1 MKGKFMWASLL
12 LCAGLW
18 ACTDDAI
25 DGQSG
30 GQGAS
35 GEGTPAYLTISFS
48 ANSGSSTRATNNGDE
63 HGGADDSKHHS
74 TGTKDESKI
83 TSALVVVAPQ
93 EEGTGAAGF
102 AKVYSFK
109 EAASAGDEDFTLV
122 DDNNQL
128 YGLKNPIKILTGDY
142 NVLVVINPA
151 DALLGTD
158 DSNLTTGID
167 GTTSAE
173 NAEKISALYDKITE
187 EAYKY
192 TAASGETDNYT
203 NAANSIGMGLKIPAE
218 PYFMMANQ
226 KPSPVQVT
234 IENTPENPA
243 EAEVSVERVL
253 SKITFR
259 DKKAADGVAAN
270 AYPVEVDLG
279 SAPAITTYAAVPK
292 AGDEPTEYEVVILN
306 KAFDAL
312 DKDIYALYNEDGNLT
327 KVYKLTTTEYTGD
340 DKGDYEQETI
350 YQAKEVTAILKD
362 DASYSE
368 DKNYAVEDINS
379 NNTLDDDEKFNIRLD
394 FDEDAAPEIE
404 TWYVQLQ
411 GYALVNLAKEV
422 NYVRHTI
429 GTGSAIQEPFG
440 TLGTNT
446 YLWTPYW
453 EEKNT
458 LDVTTDFSNSIST
471 NWFYNSL
478 KAVSDESKTLTVSN
492 GSISYDAADGY
503 FRALPTTGDD
513 NSTVSGD
520 EHYTGEDEIALP
532 TVGKLLTYCFENSTD
547 ANHQQH
553 GLSTGISFVAQIF
566 KNKDCTQPIE
576 KLYLYADRNYTSLD
590 QIGKAYGDATPDAI
604 KNLIDGTTT
613 ETKENLEA
621 AGITLYEGNVCYY
634 YTTEIKHF
642 DNGNDNELGVNEFI
656 IMRNNIYSLSVTGI
670 DKIGS
675 PFVDPTPNVPNE
687 TTEAALSL
695 KVNILPWI
703 VRYNDIEF

>member
-1 MKGKFMWASLL
+1 MWASLL

-30 GQGAS
+30 GQGVG

-109 EAASAGDEDFTLV
+109 EAVSAGDEDFTLV

-203 NAANSIGMGLKIPAE
+203 NAANSIGMGLKTPAE

-340 DKGDYEQETI
+340 DKSDYDQEKI
-350 YQAKEVTAILKD
+350 YQAKEVAAILKGNAD
-362 DASYSE
+362 YSE
-368 DKNYAVEDINS
+368 DNNYAVEDLDND
-379 NNTLDDDEKFNIRLD
+379 NTLDDNEKLNIRLD
-394 FDEDAAPEIE
+394 FDEDAAPESE

-429 GTGSAIQEPFG
+429 GTGSAIQQPFG
-440 TLGTNT
+440 TLGANT

-453 EEKNT
+453 EDKNA
-458 LDVTTDFSNSIST
+458 LDVTEDFSNSIST
-471 NWFYNSL
+471 DWYYNSL

-492 GSISYDAADGY
+492 GTISYDTEDGY

>member
-203 NAANSIGMGLKIPAE
+203 NAANSIGMGLETPAE

-259 DKKAADGVAAN
+259 DKKAADGVAVN

-312 DKDIYALYNEDGNLT
+312 DKDIYALYDEDGKLT
-327 KVYKLTTTEYTGD
+327 KVYKLTATEYTGD
-340 DKGDYEQETI
+340 DKDNYEQEKI

-368 DKNYAVEDINS
+368 NKNYAVEDINN
-379 NNTLDDDEKFNIRLD
+379 NNTLDDDEKLNIRLD
-394 FDEDAAPEIE
+394 FDEDAAPESE

-453 EEKNT
+453 EEKNA
-458 LDVTTDFSNSIST
+458 LDVTTDFSSSIQT
-471 NWFYNSL
+471 GWFYNKL
-478 KAVSDESKTLTVSN
+478 ADVSNESKTLSVSN
-492 GSISYDAADGY
+492 GSISYETDGY

-513 NSTVSGD
+513 NSTVTGD
-520 EHYTGEDEIALP
+520 DHYTGAGETALP
-532 TVGKLLTYCFENSTD
+532 AVGKLLTYCFENSTD

-604 KNLIDGTTT
+604 KNLINGTTT
-613 ETKENLEA
+613 ENKENLEA
-621 AGITLYEGNVCYY
+621 AGITLYESNVCYY